1 MMPRGPSLSDGC
13 TPLVVV
19 EFPQNLEQARPRALG
34 DALERS
40 EELGTFFELKCVQKT
55 QKQIYTEGDLLPM
68 QQMQQI
74 DTEVL

>member
-13 TPLVVV
+13 TPLVAV

-40 EELGTFFELKCVQKT
+40 EELGIFLRVLFRLNLGTFLSIFREFFVIIWKVFLK
-55 QKQIYTEGDLLPM
+55 
-68 QQMQQI
+68 
-74 DTEVL
+74 